1 MTAPAQRPAPRRYG
15 GLSDQERRDE
25 RQRRF
30 LEAGL
35 ETFGSLGYSATTTRR
50 LCAEAGLTQ
59 RYFYQA
65 FEGMEALFVAVA
77 KQLSEELRQQIITAM
92 MSAEPEPEA
101 MIRSS
106 LGAYFHI
113 MRNDPRVARILLIE
127 VFSVSQQT
135 ELLARHFMDELSDL
149 LQGILETRFPA
160 LLRQGISPRLLTTGL
175 IGATHHIALRWTMS
189 GYAEPL
195 EQVVETALQICRNA
209 LDLTT
214 SPLPNIPRNP

>member
-1 MTAPAQRPAPRRYG
+1 MAQSSKRPAPRRYG
-15 GLSDQERRDE
+15 GRSDQERRNE
-25 RQRRF
+25 RHRRL
-30 LEAGL
+30 LEAGI

-106 LGAYFHI
+106 LGAYFHF
-113 MRNDPRVARILLIE
+113 MGDDPRIARILLIE

-135 ELLARHFMDELSDL
+135 ESLARHFMDELSDL
-149 LQGILETRFPA
+149 FKALLETRYPR
-160 LLRQGISPRLLTTGL
+160 LLRQGLSPRLLTTGL
-175 IGATHHIALRWTMS
+175 VGATHHIALRWIMS
-189 GYAEPL
+189 DYAEPL

-209 LDLTT
+209 LNLS
-214 SPLPNIPRNP
+214 SPPAS

>member
-25 RQRRF
+25 RQRRL

-35 ETFGSLGYSATTTRR
+35 ETFGRLGYSATTTRR

-65 FEGMEALFVAVA
+65 IEGMEALFVAVA

-127 VFSVSQQT
+127 VFSVSQQPA
-135 ELLARHFMDELSDL
+135 LLARRFMYGLSDL
-149 LQGILETRFPA
+149 RRGILETRHPA
-160 LLRQGISPRLLTTGL
+160 LLRHRISPRLLPTRL
-175 IGATHHIALRWTMS
+175 IGATRHIALRWTLS
-189 GYAEPL
+189 GYPEPL
-195 EQVVETALQICRNA
+195 E
-209 LDLTT
+209 
-214 SPLPNIPRNP
+214 